1 MLLRI
6 CSSGAKPCV
15 HLRFRC
21 QGSQRGQEVATQLL
35 GLVNHTQRHVAAI
48 ASPPSAH
55 ARDLGAC
62 NVSGNGVSIVAQ
74 FVAA

>member
-1 MLLRI
+1 
-6 CSSGAKPCV
+6 
-15 HLRFRC
+15 
-21 QGSQRGQEVATQLL
+21 
-35 GLVNHTQRHVAAI
+35 VAAI